1 MKKLLLFFTVFL
13 FFAFLAAEDVKTGE
27 YDFGDITVTL
37 FEEREA
43 VPEPEPEPEPEK
55 EPEPKP
61 AEPAPETAEMADL
74 NKSLRENHV
83 KPKFFYIQPLGGVEI
98 SEMYFSFIV
107 ALDSYFLLNHN
118 ADSAVNVYLGT
129 EIGFKYTPVIDSL
142 ADDMEAHLFEF
153 PIQALFVIDAQ
164 VSPQYSTRLGG
175 WVSLGPDLV
184 LEKFEGTDSVDYNY
198 ITWFMCGF
206 GLNVSFGDLVIKL
219 GTSGSMR
226 NFDFIALAGYRF

>member
-1 MKKLLLFFTVFL
+1 MKKALLFFTLFFFFVFL
-13 FFAFLAAEDVKTGE
+13 SAEDVKTGE
-27 YDFGDITVTL
+27 YDFGDVTVTL
-37 FEEREA
+37 FEERE
-43 VPEPEPEPEPEK
+43 PEPEPEAEPEPEK
-55 EPEPKP
+55 VEEEPEI
-61 AEPAPETAEMADL
+61 
-74 NKSLRENHV
+74 RE
-83 KPKFFYIQPLGGVEI
+83 KPKFFYVQPLGGVEI

-164 VSPQYSTRLGG
+164 VSSQYSTRLGG